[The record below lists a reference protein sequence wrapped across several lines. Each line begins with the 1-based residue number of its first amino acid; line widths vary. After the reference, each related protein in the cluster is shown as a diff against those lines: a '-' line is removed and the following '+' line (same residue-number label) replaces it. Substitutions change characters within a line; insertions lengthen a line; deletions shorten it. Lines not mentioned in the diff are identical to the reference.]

1 MGEIIMSEQLVF
13 SLDRLLRW
21 IIKVFWLHVLIIGF
35 SILGLFIA
43 GLFPAIVAALSVSKK
58 WLDQE
63 EFSIAKEFRKV
74 YFQEF
79 FKANLLGWVFALI
92 GFVLYINYTVMV
104 QMGDQLSV
112 IVVFAYYF
120 VIFVYMAVLAWAFP
134 LYVHTKE
141 RLGTLIKNAFI
152 MGVTF
157 LPRTIGI
164 FVGVF
169 IILYISLNIPTML
182 LFFTGSL
189 LALYIMFIT
198 HRVFEK
204 IAIQNR
210 VSVED

>member
-120 VIFVYMAVLAWAFP
+120 VIFVYMTVLAWAFP

-169 IILYISLNIPTML
+169 IILYISLSIPTML

>member
-1 MGEIIMSEQLVF
+1 MSEQLVF

-120 VIFVYMAVLAWAFP
+120 VIFVYMTVLAWAFP

-169 IILYISLNIPTML
+169 IILYISLSIPTML

-189 LALYIMFIT
+189 LALFFMFVT
-198 HRVFEK
+198 YHVFEK
-204 IAIQNR
+204 VAIQNR
-210 VSVED
+210 LSVKD

>member
-1 MGEIIMSEQLVF
+1 MQEQLVF

-21 IIKVFWLHVLIIGF
+21 IIKIFWLHVLIIGF
-35 SILGLFIA
+35 SIFGLFVA

-63 EFSIAKEFRKV
+63 EFSIAKEFKKV

-79 FKANLLGWVFALI
+79 LKANLLGWFFALI
-92 GFVLYINYTVMV
+92 GLVLYINYTVMI

-112 IVVFAYYF
+112 FVVFAYYF
-120 VIFVYMAVLAWAFP
+120 IIFVYMTVLAWAFP
-134 LYVHTKE
+134 LYVHKKE

-169 IILYISLNIPTML
+169 IILYISLSIPTML

-189 LALYIMFIT
+189 LALFFMFVT
-198 HRVFEK
+198 YHVFEK
-204 IAIQNR
+204 VAIQNR
-210 VSVED
+210 LSVKD

>member
-79 FKANLLGWVFALI
+79 FKTNLLGWVFALI

-120 VIFVYMAVLAWAFP
+120 VIFVYMTVLAWAFP

-169 IILYISLNIPTML
+169 IILYISLSIPTML

>member
-1 MGEIIMSEQLVF
+1 MSEQLVF

-120 VIFVYMAVLAWAFP
+120 VIFVYMTVLAWAFP

>member
-1 MGEIIMSEQLVF
+1 MSEQLVF

-92 GFVLYINYTVMV
+92 GFVLYIN
-104 QMGDQLSV
+104 
-112 IVVFAYYF
+112 
-120 VIFVYMAVLAWAFP
+120 
-134 LYVHTKE
+134 
-141 RLGTLIKNAFI
+141 
-152 MGVTF
+152 
-157 LPRTIGI
+157 
-164 FVGVF
+164 
-169 IILYISLNIPTML
+169 
-182 LFFTGSL
+182 
-189 LALYIMFIT
+189 
-198 HRVFEK
+198 
-204 IAIQNR
+204 
-210 VSVED
+210 

>member
-1 MGEIIMSEQLVF
+1 
-13 SLDRLLRW
+13 
-21 IIKVFWLHVLIIGF
+21 
-35 SILGLFIA
+35 
-43 GLFPAIVAALSVSKK
+43 
-58 WLDQE
+58 
-63 EFSIAKEFRKV
+63 
-74 YFQEF
+74 
-79 FKANLLGWVFALI
+79 
-92 GFVLYINYTVMV
+92 MV

-120 VIFVYMAVLAWAFP
+120 VIFVYMTVLAWAFP

-169 IILYISLNIPTML
+169 IILYISLSIPTML

>member
-1 MGEIIMSEQLVF
+1 MSEQLVF

-120 VIFVYMAVLAWAFP
+120 VIFVYMTVLAWAFP

-169 IILYISLNIPTML
+169 IILYISLSIPTML

>member
-1 MGEIIMSEQLVF
+1 MSEQLVF

-120 VIFVYMAVLAWAFP
+120 VIFVYMTVLAWVFP

-169 IILYISLNIPTML
+169 IILYISLSIPTML

>member
-1 MGEIIMSEQLVF
+1 MSEQFVF

-21 IIKVFWLHVLIIGF
+21 IIKFFWLHVLIIGF

-74 YFQEF
+74 YFQKF

-120 VIFVYMAVLAWAFP
+120 VIFVYMTVLAWAFP

-169 IILYISLNIPTML
+169 IILYISLSIPTML

>member
-1 MGEIIMSEQLVF
+1 MSEQLVF

-79 FKANLLGWVFALI
+79 FKTNLLGWVFALI

-120 VIFVYMAVLAWAFP
+120 VIFVYMTVLAWAFP

-169 IILYISLNIPTML
+169 IILYISLSIPTML

>member
-120 VIFVYMAVLAWAFP
+120 VIFVYMTVLAWAFP

>member
-1 MGEIIMSEQLVF
+1 MSEQLVF

-120 VIFVYMAVLAWAFP
+120 VIFVYMTVLAWVFP

-152 MGVTF
+152 MGVT
-157 LPRTIGI
+157 
-164 FVGVF
+164 
-169 IILYISLNIPTML
+169 
-182 LFFTGSL
+182 
-189 LALYIMFIT
+189 
-198 HRVFEK
+198 
-204 IAIQNR
+204 
-210 VSVED
+210 

>member
-1 MGEIIMSEQLVF
+1 MSEQFVF

-21 IIKVFWLHVLIIGF
+21 IIKFFWLHVLIIGF

-120 VIFVYMAVLAWAFP
+120 VIFVYMTVLAWAFP